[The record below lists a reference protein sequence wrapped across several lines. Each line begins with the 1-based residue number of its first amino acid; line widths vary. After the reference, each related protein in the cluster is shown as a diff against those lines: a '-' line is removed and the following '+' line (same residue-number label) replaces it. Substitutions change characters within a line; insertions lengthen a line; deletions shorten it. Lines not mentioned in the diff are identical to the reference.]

1 MATFEG
7 TIAEFIH
14 FFGNNLLSN
23 AASKYAEEYKKIIV
37 KKCEWKKVPEL
48 ENLKGEDCQCNTK
61 HPREAA
67 HKHECNKLLIAIKIL
82 EREKYQNSEKKGFIK
97 VDFNEFFKDFYLY
110 HKPISDSFYT
120 LCKKHHEKYDHIDEE
135 CFPEFAYQKKV
146 IADYKKG
153 PYTNYGIPEIS
164 QRVYTINNIESTGNK
179 FLFTH
184 ALIKKLVECHPEWN
198 YDKLFEVVRIIHD
211 GPKNK
216 IIKKLGSIDDSTP
229 KGTYNTEKNNI
240 IELGNGDK
248 IAVYYS
254 IHKKMFEKVLYL
266 CQDREEIKNCNEE

>member
-37 KKCEWKKVPEL
+37 KKCEWERVPEL
-48 ENLKGEDCQCNTK
+48 KDLKGQDRKCDTK
-61 HPREAA
+61 HPLEAA
-67 HKHECNKLLIAIKIL
+67 HKHEYDKLLIAINIL
-82 EREKYQNSEKKGFIK
+82 KGKKYQHSEKEGFVK
-97 VDFNEFFKDFYLY
+97 VDLDEFLNDFYLN
-110 HKPISDSFYT
+110 HKPISESFYT
-120 LCKKHHEKYDHIDEE
+120 LCKQHHEKYDHLDEE
-135 CFPEFAYQKKV
+135 CFPEFADQKKI

-164 QRVYTINNIESTGNK
+164 QGFYTINNIKSTGKK

-198 YDKLFEVVRIIHD
+198 YDKLFEVVRIILD

-216 IIKKLGSIDDSTP
+216 IIKKLCSIDDSTP
-229 KGTYNTEKNNI
+229 KGTYNMDDNYI
-240 IELGNGDK
+240 IKLGQEE
-248 IAVYYS
+248 IVVYYS
-254 IHKKMFEKVLYL
+254 INKKMFEKVLYL
-266 CQDREEIKNCNEE
+266 CQDREEIKNFKEE